1 MSVARLLSS
10 MGHILESFQY
20 GGSAYFTKVTPWQPE
35 MQQRLDLADSVPF
48 CGIEHVRDEHVAN
61 CPGYSQR
68 NHRLALHVIMAM
80 PAAPTPT
87 PTEPDHSIKDAII
100 RKAEVR
106 DALIEFLLTTVANH
120 LPLSIEGLEVTSV
133 DFAGEDLIF
142 TGQWEKMGGEYMA
155 SLYTVLIKNLKEN
168 LT

>member
-1 MSVARLLSS
+1 MSVARLLDS
-10 MGHILESFQY
+10 MKHILESFQF
-20 GGSAYFTKVTPWQPE
+20 GGSTYFTKVTPWQPE
-35 MQQRLDLADSVPF
+35 LQQRLDIASDVPF

-61 CPGYSQR
+61 QPQTSNR

-100 RKAEVR
+100 HKAEVR
-106 DALIEFLLTTVANH
+106 DALVKFLLTTVANH
-120 LPLSIEGLEVTSV
+120 LPLAIGGLEIPFVE
-133 DFAGEDLIF
+133 FAGEDLIF
-142 TGQWEKMGGEYMA
+142 TDRWEALGGDYMA
-155 SLYTVLIKNLKEN
+155 SLYEVLIKNLKED